1 MASMASMANYS
12 AFNPKHLFK
21 IGQSKADGVTYTRFV
36 YENNTVVM
44 AKEDVVADAVEAA
57 DATSASDAVDSTRS
71 SDAERSAPVATATTP
86 TATATTPVA
95 TATTPVDTTPVAT
108 ADEHRH
114 DQSADHSPLDASG
127 NIDQEEILSPLL
139 TISPLGDT
147 PLSYT
152 AMREMAGAFGMGTD
166 VDITRIGDVFF
177 IEKAESVD
185 TQVGD
190 WDQAG

>member
-71 SDAERSAPVATATTP
+71 SDAERSAPV
-86 TATATTPVA
+86 
-95 TATTPVDTTPVAT
+95 DT

-147 PLSYT
+147 PLPY
-152 AMREMAGAFGMGTD
+152 AVMREIAGAFGMGTD

-177 IEKAESVD
+177 IEKAESME

>member
-1 MASMASMANYS
+1 MASMASMASMANYS

-44 AKEDVVADAVEAA
+44 AKEDVVADA
-57 DATSASDAVDSTRS
+57 TSASDAVDSTRS
-71 SDAERSAPVATATTP
+71 SDAERSAPAATATTP
-86 TATATTPVA
+86 A
-95 TATTPVDTTPVAT
+95 AT

-177 IEKAESVD
+177 IEKSESLE